1 MWGSGGLVVQG
12 EGLAQ
17 AKVRTYLD
25 CMRDTK
31 EAGVEKVRVQDPL
44 VTL

>member
-25 CMRDTK
+25 CVRDTK
-31 EAGVEKVRVQDPL
+31 EAGVEKVRERKS
-44 VTL
+44 

>member
-17 AKVRTYLD
+17 EKVRTYLD
-25 CMRDTK
+25 CVRDTT
-31 EAGVEKVRVQDPL
+31 EAGGEKVRERKS
-44 VTL
+44 